1 MEGDETTVVKW
12 MRRAKERRK
21 GEKKRKRWR
30 KEGRSAERGGQAR
43 EMKHEERAS
52 SLVYSA
58 NGRGTDG
65 EKERGRD
72 MAGRRGE
79 IGHKKLEEKLR

>member
-1 MEGDETTVVKW
+1 MDE
-12 MRRAKERRK
+12 K
-21 GEKKRKRWR
+21 GEGT
-30 KEGRSAERGGQAR
+30 KEGREKEKEIEKRGEKCGEGWAGEGGETR
-43 EMKHEERAS
+43 RAS

>member
-1 MEGDETTVVKW
+1 MEK
-12 MRRAKERRK
+12 R
-21 GEKKRKRWR
+21 GEKCG
-30 KEGRSAERGGQAR
+30 EGCGQAR
-43 EMKHEERAS
+43 EVKHEERG